1 MVSSWPLLL
10 ALDPRSPGR
19 TTPAGPPEALRALEQ
34 AALLAA
40 AAHAARASAADALRP
55 WQAAP
60 FVDAVLRQTRSRFL
74 LRAAA
79 RLLRCAP
86 RRGGA
91 SNNSESSDRL

>member
-1 MVSSWPLLL
+1 
-10 ALDPRSPGR
+10 LDPRLPGPAA
-19 TTPAGPPEALRALEQ
+19 PAGPPEALRPLEQ

-60 FVDAVLRQTRSRFL
+60 FVDAVLRQPRSRFL

-86 RRGGA
+86 RRAAGVLQW
-91 SNNSESSDRL
+91 RQL